1 MVAVATIVVAGRSG
15 QVAANPGSI
24 RDRRATTGV
33 DIDIRAV
40 VDGAATNGDRAPAAG
55 TEVTNPYH
63 VALVATRVDLVDHH
77 DAAIGAGAS
86 NPTIAGRCDVATRS
100 EAVPAVDQAPQP
112 AATVVAVIT
121 AGDRGQVV
129 TSARGITDSRA
140 PAGVDIDIRA
150 VIDVAAVDGGRS
162 TFTIGA
168 TTDIAGADR
177 IPLVVTRV
185 DLTDDHDAAVGAGI
199 GASTV
204 AGRRAVTISSAVQRR
219 DAASGQTHVMPVAL
233 ALAVAIPAT
242 AVIAATVVVA
252 FSLAI
257 DASIAVPTAIVG
269 AVVLVVLA
277 VLFLDGL
284 ALGPFLFENADFA
297 VAVDVGI
304 LCEFGTATASGLGT
318 TAVAGRGL
326 GRCRLVVCGFGCGQR
341 HWCLAAISS
350 VGASA
355 RPASDLLH
363 LTVGARVAAVPTIS
377 AAAIAAVAI
386 AAIAATIVAITG
398 GVT

>member
-1 MVAVATIVVAGRSG
+1 MVAVATIVVAGRCG
-15 QVAANPGSI
+15 QVAATPGSI

-63 VALVATRVDLVDHH
+63 VAWVATRVDLVDHH

-112 AATVVAVIT
+112 AATVVAV
-121 AGDRGQVV
+121 
-129 TSARGITDSRA
+129 
-140 PAGVDIDIRA
+140 
-150 VIDVAAVDGGRS
+150 DGGRS
-162 TFTIGA
+162 TFTVGA

-204 AGRRAVTISSAVQRR
+204 ADRRAVTISSAVQRR
-219 DAASGQTHVMPVAL
+219 DATSGQTHVMPVVL
-233 ALAVAIPAT
+233 ALAVVIPAT
-242 AVIAATVVVA
+242 AVITTTVVVA

-257 DASIAVPTAIVG
+257 DASIAVPAAIVV
-269 AVVLVVLA
+269 AVVLVVLT

-284 ALGPFLFENADFA
+284 ALGSFLFENADFA

-377 AAAIAAVAI
+377 ASAIAAVAI
-386 AAIAATIVAITG
+386 AAIAAITG

>member
-55 TEVTNPYH
+55 TEVTNPYY

-112 AATVVAVIT
+112 AATVVAVIA

-129 TSARGITDSRA
+129 TTARGITDSRA

-162 TFTIGA
+162 TFTVGA
-168 TTDIAGADR
+168 TTDIAGANR

-233 ALAVAIPAT
+233 ALAVVIPAT

-297 VAVDVGI
+297 VAIDVGF
-304 LCEFGTATASGLGT
+304 LCEFGTAGAGT

-326 GRCRLVVCGFGCGQR
+326 GRCQLVVCGFGCGQR